1 MNAST
6 QATPEPPSLDPVY
19 TTRDDIART
28 HNPAT
33 PYERML
39 LTAAAQAWQRYQ
51 QALDLEKRL
60 VAKTDPLD
68 LFSSN
73 LDAFKAITATSP
85 LARAPSAAQWNSSN
99 ALSGPAL
106 NRPLLHLGFEPPRKI
121 VKTNPSAP

>member
-1 MNAST
+1 MNTSAR
-6 QATPEPPSLDPVY
+6 ATAEPPPLDPVY

-60 VAKTDPLD
+60 FAKTDPLE

-73 LDAFKAITATSP
+73 LEAFKAITAMSP
-85 LARAPSAAQWNSSN
+85 SAIAPSAAPWNSSN

-106 NRPLLHLGFEPPRKI
+106 NRLSLHLGLESPPKI
-121 VKTNPSAP
+121 VKTNPNAP